1 LRITTTEGGNGGMK
15 PPLHLDS
22 TTPVIR
28 KTEGAGTLRDP
39 DKTPAIQLPQRY
51 VSDVIVSAMIPF

>member
-1 LRITTTEGGNGGMK
+1 MK
-15 PPLHLDS
+15 PPLHLGS
-22 TTPVIR
+22 TTPVILR

-39 DKTPAIQLPQRY
+39 DRTPAIQLPQRY